1 MKRLLALLL
10 CLVMALSLIPA
21 AAAEDIEII
30 DIEEEPGEE
39 PIVIIDP
46 EAPAEPEP
54 PAETEAEPPAEA
66 AEPMAAVKDSGT
78 IGNLT
83 WTLYDDG
90 LLEIT
95 GSGAIPHYPDS
106 NPPFYQYR
114 SEITSLRI
122 GNGVTLIGQYA
133 FRNMSALVSVSLP
146 GSLTEVGPYAFQ
158 NCSAL
163 TSVDLPANLSVL
175 GLKAFQ
181 NCSALTKVRFLGHAP
196 NINSNCFYGVTA
208 TICYVNGDGSW
219 TGTGVVG
226 QQYGGTLTWTALTG
240 GDCGD
245 SLRWMLDGTLLLI
258 SGTGDMDEFGTGTA
272 PWYDSRKNIQTVL
285 IGDGVTSIG
294 DYAFMNCS
302 YLSDVTIPDGVTS
315 IGSEAF
321 YYCLALTDVTIP
333 DGVTSIG
340 NSAFS
345 NCKSLTS
352 VTIPDSVTSLEGFAF
367 HFCTSLKDVSFG
379 NGLTEIGDDA
389 FCNCTALTGVTIP
402 DSVTYIGDYAFYN
415 CYSLTAVTIGN
426 GVTSIG
432 SSAFCNC
439 TALTGVTIP
448 DSVTYIGDYA
458 FRNCTSLTGV
468 TIPDSVTYIGDYAF
482 YNCTSLASV
491 TIGNGVTEIGKGAFL
506 YCESLPAV
514 TIPASVTEIG
524 DFAFSCCSSLTGVT
538 VAAGNP
544 AYCSAGGVLFTKDKK
559 LLLCYPAGK
568 TGASYTVPAG
578 VTGIGNYAFDTVPSL
593 TSVTI
598 PDGVTSI
605 GNYAFT
611 GCVSLTAVT
620 IPDSVTSIG
629 ASAFINCTTLTDV
642 YYPGTQ
648 AAWNAIGIGDGN
660 EPLTGATIHY
670 NYAAPAITAQPQSAN
685 VKAGA
690 SVYFQVEASC
700 SAPLS
705 YQWQFRTSASGA
717 WKNSSGTGNKTP
729 LLPITAET
737 FRDGYQYRCLVT
749 GGTTTVASEPATL
762 TILSKPTITTQPASV
777 TSLPD
782 KTVTFTVA
790 ATGATSYQWQYRKSS
805 SGTWAN
811 SSQTGAK
818 TATLTVT
825 ATTARNGY
833 QYRCKVTN
841 SVGTETSNAATLTVM
856 PKPTVTTQPKS
867 VKAYVGKT
875 ASFTV
880 AAEDAAN
887 YQWYYRTSS
896 TGSWAKSS
904 ATGATTATLKI
915 TAETKRNGYQYRCR
929 ISNAMGYVYTSAAT
943 LTVSTKP
950 VITTQPKS
958 KTAAS
963 GTTVKFTVAADGATS
978 YQWYYRTS
986 STGEWKKCSGT
997 GATTKTLSVEAKSF
1011 RSGYQYRCRVSNDA
1025 GYVYSSAA
1033 TLTVSAS
1040 SAAPGMWD

>member
-1 MKRLLALLL
+1 M
-10 CLVMALSLIPA
+10 
-21 AAAEDIEII
+21 
-30 DIEEEPGEE
+30 
-39 PIVIIDP
+39 
-46 EAPAEPEP
+46 
-54 PAETEAEPPAEA
+54 
-66 AEPMAAVKDSGT
+66 
-78 IGNLT
+78 
-83 WTLYDDG
+83 
-90 LLEIT
+90 
-95 GSGAIPHYPDS
+95 
-106 NPPFYQYR
+106 
-114 SEITSLRI
+114 
-122 GNGVTLIGQYA
+122 
-133 FRNMSALVSVSLP
+133 
-146 GSLTEVGPYAFQ
+146 
-158 NCSAL
+158 
-163 TSVDLPANLSVL
+163 
-175 GLKAFQ
+175 
-181 NCSALTKVRFLGHAP
+181 
-196 NINSNCFYGVTA
+196 
-208 TICYVNGDGSW
+208 
-219 TGTGVVG
+219 
-226 QQYGGTLTWTALTG
+226 
-240 GDCGD
+240 
-245 SLRWMLDGTLLLI
+245 
-258 SGTGDMDEFGTGTA
+258 
-272 PWYDSRKNIQTVL
+272 
-285 IGDGVTSIG
+285 
-294 DYAFMNCS
+294 
-302 YLSDVTIPDGVTS
+302 
-315 IGSEAF
+315 
-321 YYCLALTDVTIP
+321 
-333 DGVTSIG
+333 
-340 NSAFS
+340 
-345 NCKSLTS
+345 
-352 VTIPDSVTSLEGFAF
+352 
-367 HFCTSLKDVSFG
+367 
-379 NGLTEIGDDA
+379 
-389 FCNCTALTGVTIP
+389 
-402 DSVTYIGDYAFYN
+402 
-415 CYSLTAVTIGN
+415 
-426 GVTSIG
+426 
-432 SSAFCNC
+432 
-439 TALTGVTIP
+439 
-448 DSVTYIGDYA
+448 
-458 FRNCTSLTGV
+458 

-491 TIGNGVTEIGKGAFL
+491 TIGNGVTSIGSSAFRN
-506 YCESLPAV
+506 CTSLTGV
-514 TIPASVTEIG
+514 TIPDSVTEIG
-524 DFAFSCCSSLTGVT
+524 IFAFLNCSSMTSVTVPAGVT
-538 VAAGNP
+538 KIWYGAFSNCASLTNIAVAQGNT
-544 AYCSAGGVLFTKDKK
+544 AYCAVDGVLFSKDMT

-568 TGASYTVPAG
+568 SGAYAIPDG
-578 VTGIGNYAFDTVPSL
+578 VTTIYNEAFYGCESL
-593 TSVTI
+593 TGVTIPDSVTEIRDSGFHSCTSLKDVSFGNGLTEIGDDAFCNCTALTAVTI
-598 PDGVTSI
+598 PDGVTVI
-605 GNYAFT
+605 GDHAFFNCT
-611 GCVSLTAVT
+611 ALTAVT
-620 IPDSVTSIG
+620 IPDSVELIG
-629 ASAFINCTTLTDV
+629 YSAFDYCPALTDV

-648 AAWNAIGIGDGN
+648 AAWNAIEIGDGN

-717 WKNSSGTGNKTP
+717 WKNSSGTGNKTS

-749 GGTTTVASEPATL
+749 GGTTTVASDPATL

-790 ATGATSYQWQYRKSS
+790 ATGAASYQWQYRKSS

-825 ATTARNGY
+825 ATLARNGY

-875 ASFTV
+875 ATFTV

-915 TAETKRNGYQYRCR
+915 TAESKRNGYQYRCKV
-929 ISNAMGYVYTSAAT
+929 SNSMGYVYTSAAT

-978 YQWYYRTS
+978 FQWYYRTG